1 MLFLI
6 NKTQKEKILNEY
18 YSSLINIFSF
28 SLFCL
33 FIMLMV
39 FLFPTYLTI
48 KVDKKILELRVE
60 NLNKEMSIYKAG
72 DKSDQNQK
80 INNDI
85 SLLSAST
92 TDKTLII
99 YNDIKNIYQEFPN
112 VKITALSVDVLNKK
126 ILVSA
131 IIDNKNTASVLVDRL
146 NNSNYKGAELP
157 YSVFSQNKS
166 FVFNQSLT
174 YE

>member
-6 NKTQKEKILNEY
+6 NKKQKEKILNEY

-33 FIMLMV
+33 FIVLAV
-39 FLFPTYLTI
+39 FLFPTYLTM
-48 KVDKKILELRVE
+48 KVDQKIMATRVE
-60 NLNKEMSIYKAG
+60 NLTTEMNLYKSS
-72 DKSDQNQK
+72 DKTSENQK
-80 INNDI
+80 IDNDI

-92 TDKTLII
+92 TERTLTM
-99 YNDIKNIYQEFPN
+99 YDDIKKIYQEVPN
-112 VKITALSVDVLNKK
+112 VKITSISIDILNKK
-126 ILVSA
+126 ILVGA
-131 IIDNKNTASVLVDRL
+131 IIDNKNTASVLVDKL

-166 FVFNQSLT
+166 FVLNQNLT

>member
-6 NKTQKEKILNEY
+6 NKKQKEKILDQY

-33 FIMLMV
+33 FITLAV
-39 FLFPTYLTI
+39 FLFPTYLTM
-48 KVDKKILELRVE
+48 KVDEKIIKAKVE
-60 NLNKEMSIYKAG
+60 NLTTEMNLYNT
-72 DKSDQNQK
+72 DEKSTENQK

-85 SLLSAST
+85 SILSLST
-92 TDKTLII
+92 SEKTLII
-99 YNDIKNIYQEFPN
+99 YNDIKNIYKEVPN
-112 VKITALSVDVLNKK
+112 VRLTGISVDILNKK
-126 ILVSA
+126 ISVNA

-166 FVFNQSLT
+166 FVFNQNLI